1 MKKYKRKTIKVGMF
15 AKIYAMAMLCM
26 IFPLLVS
33 TFALINVSKRMMQ
46 NAANNT
52 LETIASKEVT
62 AMEDFISAQKV
73 LTASVASNVSMI
85 EVGREYRQTKAFP
98 GDQQGYAAE
107 YLGSMQENSNG
118 LYENFFVTLGSE
130 GYADCLGNT
139 TLHDV
144 AEEPFYQAC
153 MKDGFYFGNNISPIT
168 GNPVYVIAYAI
179 TDPATGEVL
188 GTVNNSIDVK
198 TMSQKM
204 LADDTFVIALID
216 MDGNIIAHKEPGQI
230 LAYNIKE
237 SDVEAWQEYITAGS
251 GSFTYFD
258 PFTNARTYTG
268 YAVSDNF
275 MCQVSQ
281 TADVFTK
288 NTMLL
293 TSIAFVIL
301 GVCLVAAGFIIF
313 VFAKRLAKPLNV
325 ANKKVAGLV
334 SDINEGH
341 GDLSAEILIQSGDET
356 GQLVSSINEFLA
368 TLHRVISTVKTTSGK
383 VKENAITTNDVIA
396 EASESS
402 TSISAVM
409 EELTASM
416 EEVSVSASDMAQSVS
431 AILETVENV
440 SDELNRGASLV
451 EAIRGRASQ
460 IKRTT
465 SENKIEIISTID
477 HKKKALDEAIE
488 ASRKVE
494 KITNLTNDILSIAAQ
509 TNLLA
514 LNASI
519 EAARAGEAGKGFA
532 VVADEIRQLAE
543 SSRGTASDIQIISD
557 GVVSSVNELVEASNS
572 MMNAVIEIINRDYN
586 GFEGAAD
593 TYLGDAEKMNEIIT
607 TYNTS
612 MQQLQETVTAVAET
626 ISNVSATIGECTTGV
641 ENATENVN
649 SLVESMVSIKS
660 GADEDLEG
668 IITLQDDISRF
679 V

>member
-1 MKKYKRKTIKVGMF
+1 
-15 AKIYAMAMLCM
+15 
-26 IFPLLVS
+26 
-33 TFALINVSKRMMQ
+33 MQ
-46 NAANNT
+46 GNA
-52 LETIASKEVT
+52 
-62 AMEDFISAQKV
+62 
-73 LTASVASNVSMI
+73 
-85 EVGREYRQTKAFP
+85 
-98 GDQQGYAAE
+98 
-107 YLGSMQENSNG
+107 NG

-153 MKDGFYFGNNISPIT
+153 MKDGYYFGNNISPIT

-179 TDPATGEVL
+179 TDPLTGEML

-198 TMSQKM
+198 SMSEKM
-204 LADDTFVIALID
+204 LMDDTFTIALID
-216 MDGNIIAHKEPGQI
+216 MEGNIIAHKDPGQI
-230 LAYNIKE
+230 LSYNIKE
-237 SDVEAWQEYITAGS
+237 SDAETWQGYITAGR
-251 GSFTYFD
+251 GAFTYFD
-258 PFTNARTYTG
+258 PVTNALTYTG

-288 NTMLL
+288 NSMLL
-293 TSIAFVIL
+293 TITALVIL
-301 GVCLVAAGFIIF
+301 IVCLFGAAIIIF

-325 ANKKVAGLV
+325 ANEKVASLV

-341 GDLSAEILIQSGDET
+341 GDLSAEILIQSKDET

-368 TLHRVISTVKTTSGK
+368 TLHRVISTVKATSNN
-383 VKENAITTNDVIA
+383 VKDNAIATNDVIA

-416 EEVSVSASDMAQSVS
+416 EEVSVSACDMAQSVS
-431 AILETVENV
+431 AILETVQKV
-440 SDELNRGASLV
+440 SDESDRGASLV
-451 EAIRGRASQ
+451 EEIRGRASQ
-460 IKRTT
+460 IKQVT

-543 SSRGTASDIQIISD
+543 SSKGTASSIQIISD

-572 MMNAVIEIINRDYN
+572 MMNAVIEIIDRDYN

-612 MQQLQETVTAVAET
+612 MLQLQETVTAVAET
-626 ISNVSATIGECTTGV
+626 ISNVSTTIGECTTGV

-649 SLVESMVSIKS
+649 SLVESMVSIKT

-668 IITLQDDISRF
+668 ILTLQDDISRF
-679 V
+679 S

>member
-1 MKKYKRKTIKVGMF
+1 MKKYKRKTIKAGMF

-26 IFPLLVS
+26 VFPLLVS
-33 TFALINVSKRMMQ
+33 TFALINLSKQMMQ
-46 NAANNT
+46 KAANNT

-73 LTASVASNVSMI
+73 LTASVASNVSII
-85 EVGREYRQTKAFP
+85 EAGMAYRQTKTFP

-107 YLGSMQENSNG
+107 YLGSMQENANG

-144 AEEPFYQAC
+144 AEEPFYKAC

-198 TMSQKM
+198 AMSQKM
-204 LADDTFVIALID
+204 LVDDTFVIALID
-216 MDGNIIAHKEPGQI
+216 MDGNIIAHKDPGQI
-230 LAYNIKE
+230 LTYNIKE
-237 SDVEAWQEYITAGS
+237 SDVEAWQGYITAGS

-258 PFTNARTYTG
+258 PFTNELTYTG

-281 TADVFTK
+281 AADVFTK

-325 ANKKVAGLV
+325 ANAKVASLV

-440 SDELNRGASLV
+440 SDESNRGASLV

-593 TYLGDAEKMNEIIT
+593 TYLLDAEKMNEIIT
-607 TYNTS
+607 TYHTS
-612 MQQLQETVTAVAET
+612 MLQLQETVTAVAET
-626 ISNVSATIGECTTGV
+626 ISNVSTTIGECTTGV

>member
-1 MKKYKRKTIKVGMF
+1 MF
-15 AKIYAMAMLCM
+15 VKIYSMAMLCM

-33 TFALINVSKRMMQ
+33 TFALINFSKQMMQ
-46 NAANNT
+46 TAANNT

-73 LTASVASNVSMI
+73 LTASVATNATII
-85 EVGREYRQTKAFP
+85 EAGKDYQQTKTFD
-98 GDQQGYAAE
+98 GEQQSYAAE
-107 YLGSMQENSNG
+107 YLGSMQENAKG

-179 TDPATGEVL
+179 TDPITGEML

-198 TMSQKM
+198 AMSQKM
-204 LADDTFVIALID
+204 LMDDTFVIALID
-216 MDGNIIAHKEPGQI
+216 MEGNIIAHKDPGQI
-230 LAYNIKE
+230 LSYNIRE
-237 SDVEAWQEYITAGS
+237 SDEESWQGYITAGR
-251 GSFTYFD
+251 GAFTYFD
-258 PFTNARTYTG
+258 PVTNELTYTG
-268 YAVSDNF
+268 YAVSNNF

-281 TADVFTK
+281 TADIFTK
-288 NTMLL
+288 NTILL
-293 TSIAFVIL
+293 TTTALVIL
-301 GVCLVAAGFIIF
+301 IVCLFGAGMIIF
-313 VFAKRLAKPLNV
+313 VFAKRLAKPLSV
-325 ANKKVAGLV
+325 ANEKVASLV

-341 GDLSAEILIQSGDET
+341 GDLSAEIFIQSKDET

-368 TLHRVISTVKTTSGK
+368 TLHRVISTVKTTSSK

-440 SDELNRGASLV
+440 SDESNRGASLV
-451 EAIRGRASQ
+451 ESIRGRASQ
-460 IKRTT
+460 IKQTT
-465 SENKIEIISTID
+465 SENKIEII
-477 HKKKALDEAIE
+477 
-488 ASRKVE
+488 
-494 KITNLTNDILSIAAQ
+494 
-509 TNLLA
+509 
-514 LNASI
+514 
-519 EAARAGEAGKGFA
+519 
-532 VVADEIRQLAE
+532 
-543 SSRGTASDIQIISD
+543 
-557 GVVSSVNELVEASNS
+557 
-572 MMNAVIEIINRDYN
+572 
-586 GFEGAAD
+586 
-593 TYLGDAEKMNEIIT
+593 T

-612 MQQLQETVTAVAET
+612 MLQLQETVTAVAET
-626 ISNVSATIGECTTGV
+626 ISNVSITIGECTTGV

-649 SLVESMVSIKS
+649 NLVESMVSIKS